1 MRDGLGR
8 YYLFQYQSQ
17 CLLFLSGFYD
27 YNKEDIMKSFYG
39 TFAVALVVSV
49 VFFLLFDA
57 GLMKLQGLSLI
68 YHK

>member
-1 MRDGLGR
+1 MRDGLDR
-8 YYLFQYQSQ
+8 YYLFRYQLQ
-17 CLLFLSGFYD
+17 CWLFLSGFYD
-27 YNKEDIMKSFYG
+27 YNKEDVMKFYG

-68 YHK
+68 FHK

>member
-1 MRDGLGR
+1 
-8 YYLFQYQSQ
+8 
-17 CLLFLSGFYD
+17 
-27 YNKEDIMKSFYG
+27 MKSFYG

-49 VFFLLFDA
+49 IFFLLFDA

>member
-1 MRDGLGR
+1 
-8 YYLFQYQSQ
+8 
-17 CLLFLSGFYD
+17 
-27 YNKEDIMKSFYG
+27 MKFYG

-68 YHK
+68 FHK